1 MNIRAMAAAAAAIAM
16 AACLTDATSASVAH
30 VLSGATPYA
39 NYTTPVAEHL
49 DPQQQIYVGD

>member
-1 MNIRAMAAAAAAIAM
+1 MAAAAAAIAM

-30 VLSGATPYA
+30 VLSGVTPYA